1 MKQTLYLGALGV
13 VAALLILGLIG
24 LPNIAAAAR
33 AAARLPDRVLLWGG
47 MHASLLHAGILNATG
62 ASAKRLKERRAAV
75 VAEMR
80 TILDT
85 ADGENRDLTAEE
97 QTQYDALEQE
107 RTGLITRIERTEALD
122 TEERAL
128 AASGGV
134 AAGRQDEDPGR
145 RSRGGGRREPGHTE
159 SREFQNAGEFLFAV
173 RFRPD
178 DARLQYVD
186 GTEERDR
193 EGRAMSMGTD
203 TAGGFMVPEEFR
215 ETLLSVEPQD
225 AIVEPRATVIP
236 AGDSPDAKLR
246 MPALD
251 QFGVGQNIYGGVVVD
266 WIAEGTTKPL
276 TNGKLRDVEIVPHE
290 VAGRMEVT
298 DKLLRNWRSANA
310 VIEKLFRGALIAA
323 KDDAFING
331 DGVDRPL
338 GILAADATL
347 LVPRL
352 VADQISFADVVAL
365 YGRIK
370 MGGPLTWITTQEA
383 LPQLMTME
391 DSAGHLIWLPS
402 GRDGSPGTLL
412 GIEVK
417 VNERSPRLGDLG
429 DLTLANLPYY
439 LVKEGVGPL
448 VSASPHEKFSDN
460 KTVIK
465 AFLTVGGKPWLN
477 GPITLENGYQVSP
490 FVALDVPEV

>member
-1 MKQTLYLGALGV
+1 MKQNLYIAGLGV
-13 VAALLILGLIG
+13 AAALMILGLIA
-24 LPNIAAAAR
+24 LPHIAEAAD
-33 AAARLPDRVLLWGG
+33 RLLIWGG
-47 MHASLLHAGILNATG
+47 MRASALHAGILNAG
-62 ASAKRLKERRAAV
+62 SAKKLKERRGIV
-75 VAEMR
+75 VGEMR
-80 TILDT
+80 ALLDK
-85 ADGENRDLTAEE
+85 ADSEDRDLTSEE

-107 RTGLITRIERTEALD
+107 RAGLVTRIERAEALES
-122 TEERAL
+122 EERTL
-128 AASGGV
+128 GGSSGV
-134 AAGRQDEDPGR
+134 AAGRQDEDPGAGR
-145 RSRGGGRREPGHTE
+145 RSRGAARGTPGHTE
-159 SREFQNAGEFLFAV
+159 HREFENAGEFLFAV
-173 RFRPD
+173 RFRPH
-178 DARLQYVD
+178 DARLQYVGD
-186 GTEERDR
+186 EEERDR

-215 ETLLSVEPQD
+215 ETLLSVQPQD
-225 AIVEPRATVIP
+225 AIVEPRATVVP
-236 AGDSPDAKLR
+236 AGDSPDAKLT

-251 QFGVGQNIYGGVVVD
+251 QFGVGQNMYGGVAVD

-276 TNGKLRDVEIVPHE
+276 TNAKLRKVEIVAHE

-298 DKLLRNWRSANA
+298 DKLLRNWRSANTF
-310 VIEKLFRGALIAA
+310 IENLFRRAIVAA
-323 KDDAFING
+323 KDDAFLSG

-352 VADQISFADVVAL
+352 VADKISFADVIAL

-370 MGGPLTWITTQEA
+370 MGGPLTWVTTQEA
-383 LPQLMTME
+383 LPQLMVMKDE
-391 DSAGHLIWLPS
+391 AGNLIWLPN
-402 GRDGSPGTLL
+402 GREGSPGSLL

-429 DLTLANLPYY
+429 DLLLANLPYY

-448 VSASPHEKFSDN
+448 VSASGHEKFSDN
-460 KTVIK
+460 MTVIK

-490 FVALDVPEV
+490 FVALDVPTV